1 MPASPEARQR
11 LLILG
16 GTTEAADL
24 AARLDG
30 DDRFDVTSSLAG
42 VTRRPAPL
50 AGMVRRGGFGGPD
63 GLTAYLR
70 DERFDRVVDATH
82 PFARKISIHAA
93 AACRELGIPL
103 LRLERPA
110 WQRHADDHWIEVTDM
125 AAAAALLPTL
135 GQRVFLTGGRKDLAS
150 FAALDGIW
158 FLVRLIEAPAEPLPL
173 DRHQLILARGPFEI
187 DDELRLLR
195 QHKIDA
201 IVAKNSGGAATYA
214 KIGAARVLGLPVVM
228 ITRPTRIAD
237 ATSVTDVAGAL
248 AWLGL

>member
-1 MPASPEARQR
+1 MPASPEGRQR

-16 GTTEAADL
+16 GTAEAADL
-24 AARLDG
+24 AVRLDV

-50 AGMVRRGGFGGPD
+50 AGVVRRGGFGGSD

-110 WQRHADDHWIEVTDM
+110 WRRHADDHWIEVTDM
-125 AAAAALLPTL
+125 AAAAAHLPTL
-135 GQRVFLTGGRKDLAS
+135 GQRVFLSGGRKDLAS

-214 KIGAARVLGLPVVM
+214 KIAAARTLGLPVVM
-228 ITRPTRIAD
+228 VRRRPQTSEV
-237 ATSVTDVAGAL
+237 ATVPDVEGAL
-248 AWLGL
+248 AWLGV

>member
-16 GTTEAADL
+16 GTAEAADL
-24 AARLDG
+24 AARLDV

-70 DERFDRVVDATH
+70 DERFDRVIDATH
-82 PFARKISIHAA
+82 PFARNISIHAA

-150 FAALDGIW
+150 FAALDGFW

-214 KIGAARVLGLPVVM
+214 KIAAARTLGLPVVM
-228 ITRPTRIAD
+228 VRRRPQTSEV
-237 ATSVTDVAGAL
+237 ATVPDVEGAL
-248 AWLGL
+248 AWLGV